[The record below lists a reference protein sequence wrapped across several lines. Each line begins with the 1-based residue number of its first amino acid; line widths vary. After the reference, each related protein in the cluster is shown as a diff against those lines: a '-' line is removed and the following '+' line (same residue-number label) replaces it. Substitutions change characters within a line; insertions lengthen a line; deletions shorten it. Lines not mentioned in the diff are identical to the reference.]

1 MYQDELGLDGE
12 NREDGR
18 VSNNYNLEIY
28 SDSYLAS
35 QGQFNKSDLNTDY
48 LNAQYIEES
57 KGISVKKASSINVQ
71 KLAQQ
76 FPQGITE
83 KVYERKDSN
92 GDVLELTIVRIVV
105 SGNKGSEYKKVK
117 SKYGV
122 SYFKNGGII
131 SQNTWDIETN

>member
-1 MYQDELGLDGE
+1 MKPRFISDIHLS
-12 NREDGR
+12 EDSSHLTN
-18 VSNNYNLEIY
+18 VFKAFL
-28 SDSYLAS
+28 
-35 QGQFNKSDLNTDY
+35 
-48 LNAQYIEES
+48 EES
-57 KGISVKKASSINVQ
+57 KEISVKKASSINTQ

-83 KVYERKDSN
+83 KIYERKDSN
-92 GDVLELTIVRIVV
+92 GDVTELTIVRIVV

-131 SQNTWDIETN
+131 SQFIWDTETN

>member
-1 MYQDELGLDGE
+1 MFYILHLDL
-12 NREDGR
+12 
-18 VSNNYNLEIY
+18 SQILEIY
-28 SDSYLAS
+28 FQQVLKYQLYLNYLFQAS
-35 QGQFNKSDLNTDY
+35 QLKITHY
-48 LNAQYIEES
+48 LNAQYLEES
-57 KGISVKKASSINVQ
+57 KEISVIKASSINVQ

-92 GDVLELTIVRIVV
+92 GDVSELTIVRIVV

-131 SQNTWDIETN
+131 SQNTWDTETN